1 MEIKGKVVIVTGAS
15 SGIGE
20 ATARQFGRE
29 GAKVVLA
36 ARRVDRLESLAQEIN
51 VMGMARKR
59 SSCRRISPGWK
70 TFNLSSV
77 KH

>member
-1 MEIKGKVVIVTGAS
+1 MDIKDKVVIVTGAS

-36 ARRVDRLESLAQEIN
+36 ARRVDLLEQVATECRQLGGQALVVPTDVSVEAD
-51 VMGMARKR
+51 RK
-59 SSCRRISPGWK
+59 
-70 TFNLSSV
+70 SV
-77 KH
+77 V